1 MSGIS
6 SIGYKISNNCHL
18 ELGTEYV
25 QKKFKEIGCSTE
37 DVIYAWKFKNYF
49 DALDFDALLE
59 QAIESRKIDEYLG
72 IKFNETDNEDIVQTD
87 LKRLELAINKT
98 CKNNE
103 EKQVQDNM
111 IKLISKHLGI
121 HCYTRIQNSP
131 EKSKEIQEQ
140 LMQHGISFSSH
151 VQNGLDEYSDKI
163 YEAINREINTRKF
176 LKKFGYE
183 ETEKQEIID
192 KNVNRIKAGEE
203 ILNKLIK
210 AGISEGYDIQNIF
223 LNTSLKGKEAVLE
236 EDMRNA
242 FIMQATSLKDL
253 EEHVKTTGSLNE
265 LLSRLKEYNI
275 NGSTV
280 EDTIQQYSRILDK
293 NADYNFETGYTIYE
307 LRKLGFDEEQ
317 IEAFKKDKFDPYTG
331 DKIADEK
338 TTNFDPDTSGK
349 IISRYEYVKKNVD
362 KKRKEISL
370 QEIGRETS
378 KSVEHD
384 IARATRTIED
394 LEQGINKLD
403 KNDNKDRGD

>member
-1 MSGIS
+1 MYGIDEI
-6 SIGYKISNNCHL
+6 IGKEKI
-18 ELGTEYV
+18 LGTEYV
-25 QKKFKEIGCSTE
+25 QKKFKEIGCSIE
-37 DVIYAWKFKNYF
+37 DVIYARKFGHSL

-223 LNTSLKGKEAVLE
+223 LNK
-236 EDMRNA
+236 
-242 FIMQATSLKDL
+242 ATSLKDL